1 MDDVADGMVDI
12 SSVDTD
18 DDETGPL
25 RRCIATGES
34 RPVERMIRFVVGPE
48 DRLVPDVA
56 GRLPGR
62 GIWVSASQE
71 AVERALAKRLFA
83 RAARRQVTVDPTLPA
98 LLDRL
103 IERQCLDLIGLA
115 RRAGAIVAGFE
126 KVEAML
132 RRGAVGVL
140 IEASDGSADGRGKLR
155 RLAPDVPMVAL
166 FAASVLAEV
175 MGREGVVVHAAMSRG
190 KLAERFVAASD
201 RLAGLRGLA

>member
-1 MDDVADGMVDI
+1 MIEASGD
-12 SSVDTD
+12 SE
-18 DDETGPL
+18 DEDEKGPL

-34 RPVERMIRFVVGPE
+34 RPADRMIRFVVDPE
-48 DRLVPDVA
+48 HRLVPDVA

-62 GIWVSASQE
+62 GIWVSASKP
-71 AVERALAKRLFA
+71 AIERAIGKQLFA
-83 RAARRQVTVDPTLPA
+83 RAARRQIVVDPSLPA

-132 RRGAVGVL
+132 RREAVGVL
-140 IEASDGSADGRGKLR
+140 IEASDGSADGRGKLSR
-155 RLAPDVPMVAL
+155 MAGDAPVVML
-166 FAASVLAEV
+166 FSAAALAES

-190 KLAERFVAASD
+190 GLAERFVAASD